1 MYLLSAADAGVSA
14 AHSAFLGLARLD
26 SSFLR
31 TDGLDTAV
39 VECLKRGWFLESVFL
54 GPLPFFSAVF
64 FRRVLL
70 MFSILLPL
78 VTIRP
83 ARPPTSCHLSGRS
96 PTQKKDKHTSRKQ
109 WCDLFK

>member
-39 VECLKRGWFLESVFL
+39 VESKAWLVPGIGVF
-54 GPLPFFSAVF
+54 GPSSILLCRF

-83 ARPPTSCHLSGRS
+83 AGPPTSCHLSGRS